1 MEKTRI
7 IIAILATM
15 LLLFTLFGN
24 YERARIVDWLESKS
38 PGLKNLV
45 SACLIAALMCLIAW
59 ALTPITIKWF
69 FV

>member
-24 YERARIVDWLESKS
+24 YERARIVDWLEGKS